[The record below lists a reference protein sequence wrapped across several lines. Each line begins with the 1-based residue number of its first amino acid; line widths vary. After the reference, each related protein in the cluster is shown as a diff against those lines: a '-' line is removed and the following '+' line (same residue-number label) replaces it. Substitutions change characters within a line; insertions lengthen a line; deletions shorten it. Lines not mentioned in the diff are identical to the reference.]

1 MRFQAT
7 HKLMS
12 YLLVLSALATLAS
25 SDALSALPAA
35 AFLAVAALSWFSD
48 AGSAPAR
55 IVDRVA
61 LPLRGA
67 VVAVFLLSAWQV
79 WRRLPDPDLTP
90 VLNLVMFLLAYKLF
104 HRRANRDF
112 LHVYILSFLLVLA
125 AAAMAQSFLFAFTF
139 ALYVVLAT
147 WTLILFHLRREM
159 EENYLIKHSS
169 QAPSQKVGVNRIL
182 NSRRVVGGS
191 FLAATGLVA
200 LFVFGG
206 SVATFAMV
214 PRIGAG
220 FVLGNPRTT
229 RNMVGF
235 SDEVA
240 LGQYGILSTDN
251 QVVALRATIPAIAA
265 LPADRRDRELERL
278 YWRGT
283 VYDTYDRGHWV
294 RSRQAVLRTQLE
306 QRGTRYLI
314 HEPRFESLQNPHAA
328 HDAIAGPNPHA
339 ALVDS
344 APAAPSATAPAPA
357 PALPADGAAEAHA
370 TVEGMPA
377 RAAHNDAAGVGRG
390 PHGVVR
396 QEIDVVGLSVPVA
409 FALDHPI
416 GFELPSAKIGTLT
429 ELRLAP
435 RWSGEVALRISPL
448 DIGADGDD
456 VHAYAGTHYI
466 AYSRDA
472 MSMVRAG
479 AGKPL
484 HDIEPSA
491 VAPFLALPASLSPR
505 VIELAKKITLG
516 RTNAPAKL
524 LAILDWLRSTHDY
537 TTNLQRNPAIADPLE
552 DFLFEQKAGHC
563 EYFASATAVLLRAA
577 GVPSRY
583 VNGFLGGEWN
593 EIGHYVA
600 VRENRAHSWAEAYMG
615 ELGWMR
621 VDATPPNRGLFR
633 MGRLRQIFDSIDFF
647 WGRWVVGYDLG
658 RQIELARRLGHQLGG
673 ASDESDS
680 HPSKVPWKKALA
692 ALAGAAAL
700 WSLVRRLVLRR
711 GSAPGFERRTAA
723 LRGGATPVARLYEKA
738 LRHLARRGLARRS
751 SETPR
756 EFAAR
761 VAASGAGGSD
771 VLARLTDLYTSA
783 RFGRRSVGDESVR
796 ELAARL
802 SELGATAKVPGQSN
816 ARAPGTPGSERV

>member
-25 SDALSALPAA
+25 SDALSALPAL

-55 IVDRVA
+55 VVDRIA

-112 LHVYILSFLLVLA
+112 LHVYILSFLIVLA
-125 AAAMAQSFLFAFTF
+125 AAAMAQSFLFAFAF

-191 FLAATGLVA
+191 FLAATGIVA

-206 SVATFAMV
+206 SVATFALV

-265 LPADRRDRELERL
+265 LPADRRDHEIERL

-283 VYDTYDRGHWV
+283 VYDTYDSGHWV
-294 RSRQAVLRTQLE
+294 RSRQPVLRTQLE
-306 QRGTRYLI
+306 ARGTRYLI
-314 HEPRFESLQNPHAA
+314 REPRFESPQNPHAA
-328 HDAIAGPNPHA
+328 HDAIAGANPHA
-339 ALVDS
+339 AMVES
-344 APAAPSATAPAPA
+344 APPSPAATEPAT
-357 PALPADGAAEAHA
+357 PADPAAEAHA
-370 TVEGMPA
+370 AVESAPA
-377 RAAHNDAAGVGRG
+377 RAARGDAGGVGRG
-390 PHGVVR
+390 PHGVLR

-416 GFELPSAKIGTLT
+416 GFELPAAKIGTLT

-448 DIGADGDD
+448 DLGADGDD

-484 HDIEPSA
+484 HDVDPAA
-491 VAPFLALPASLSPR
+491 VAPFLALPPSLSPR

-524 LAILDWLRSTHDY
+524 LAILDWLRTTHDY

-673 ASDESDS
+673 ASDEGDS
-680 HPSKVPWKKALA
+680 HPSKVPWKKVLA
-692 ALAGAAAL
+692 ALAGTAAL
-700 WSLVRRLVLRR
+700 WSLVRRLVFRR
-711 GSAPGFERRTAA
+711 GLAPGLEGRPIAP
-723 LRGGATPVARLYEKA
+723 RGGTTPVARLYEKA
-738 LRHLARRGLARRS
+738 LRHLARRGLPRRP

-756 EFAAR
+756 EFATR
-761 VAASGAGGSD
+761 VAASGTGGSD
-771 VLARLTDLYTSA
+771 VLARLTDLYTGA
-783 RFGRRSVGDESVR
+783 RFGRRTVGDQSLR

-802 SELGATAKVPGQSN
+802 SELGVTKVPGQSS
-816 ARAPGTPGSERV
+816 ARPPGPDLP

>member
-1 MRFQAT
+1 M
-7 HKLMS
+7 
-12 YLLVLSALATLAS
+12 
-25 SDALSALPAA
+25 
-35 AFLAVAALSWFSD
+35 
-48 AGSAPAR
+48 
-55 IVDRVA
+55 
-61 LPLRGA
+61 
-67 VVAVFLLSAWQV
+67 FLLSAWQV

-112 LHVYILSFLLVLA
+112 LHVYILSFLIVLA
-125 AAAMAQSFLFAFTF
+125 AAAMAQSFLFAFAF

-182 NSRRVVGGS
+182 NSRRVVGGA
-191 FLAATGLVA
+191 FLAATGVVA

-206 SVATFAMV
+206 SVATFALV

-220 FVLGNPRTT
+220 FVLGNPRAT

-265 LPADRRDRELERL
+265 LPADRRDREIERL

-283 VYDTYDRGHWV
+283 VYDTYDSGHWV
-294 RSRQAVLRTQLE
+294 RSRQPVLRTQLE

-314 HEPRFESLQNPHAA
+314 REPRFESSQNPHAA
-328 HDAIAGPNPHA
+328 HDALAGPNPHA
-339 ALVDS
+339 ALAES
-344 APAAPSATAPAPA
+344 AAAPARRSRPHPAPA
-357 PALPADGAAEAHA
+357 RRRRRRGARHRRGSGRGGRVPA
-370 TVEGMPA
+370 TR
-377 RAAHNDAAGVGRG
+377 RASPDLGRG
-390 PHGVVR
+390 PHGVLR

-416 GFELPSAKIGTLT
+416 GFELPAAKIGTLT

-484 HDIEPSA
+484 HDIDPAA
-491 VAPFLALPASLSPR
+491 VAPFLALPPSLSPR
-505 VIELAKKITLG
+505 VIELAKKITAG

-524 LAILDWLRSTHDY
+524 LAIIDWLRTTHDY

-673 ASDESDS
+673 ASDEGDS
-680 HPSKVPWKKALA
+680 HSAKVPVEKD
-692 ALAGAAAL
+692 
-700 WSLVRRLVLRR
+700 RR
-711 GSAPGFERRTAA
+711 GAGRRGGAVVDRCGGWSFGAGRLPGWNGRTAA
-723 LRGGATPVARLYEKA
+723 RAVPAPRRWRASTKRRCGSWRAAGWRA
-738 LRHLARRGLARRS
+738 ARRRRRASSRRASPPAAWAAATCSTASPTSTPARASAAAPSPMSRCASWRRGCPS
-751 SETPR
+751 SGSG
-756 EFAAR
+756 AAR
-761 VAASGAGGSD
+761 PSRRDPQAAPTPLD
-771 VLARLTDLYTSA
+771 RLPRAR
-783 RFGRRSVGDESVR
+783 G
-796 ELAARL
+796 
-802 SELGATAKVPGQSN
+802 P
-816 ARAPGTPGSERV
+816 

>member
-25 SDALSALPAA
+25 SDALSALPAL
-35 AFLAVAALSWFSD
+35 AFLAVGALSWFSD
-48 AGSAPAR
+48 AGSATAR
-55 IVDRVA
+55 VVDRLA
-61 LPLRGA
+61 LPLRAA
-67 VVAVFLLSAWQV
+67 VLGIFLLSAWQV

-104 HRRANRDF
+104 HRRVNRDF
-112 LHVYILSFLLVLA
+112 LHVYILSFLIVLA
-125 AAAMAQSFLFAFTF
+125 AAAMAQSFLFAVAF

-191 FLAATGLVA
+191 FLAATGVVA
-200 LFVFGG
+200 LFVFAG
-206 SVATFAMV
+206 SVATFALV

-220 FVLGNPRTT
+220 FVLGTPRTT

-240 LGQYGILSTDN
+240 LGQYGLLSTDN

-265 LPADRRDRELERL
+265 LPSDHRDREIERL

-283 VYDTYDRGHWV
+283 VYDTYDSGHWV
-294 RSRQAVLRTQLE
+294 RSRQPILRTHLE

-314 HEPRFESLQNPHAA
+314 REPRFESAQNPHEAHEAIAGANPHAA
-328 HDAIAGPNPHA
+328 PSDAASPPGASH
-339 ALVDS
+339 L
-344 APAAPSATAPAPA
+344 AP
-357 PALPADGAAEAHA
+357 PADGAAEAHA
-370 TVEGMPA
+370 TVGAQPA
-377 RAAHNDAAGVGRG
+377 GAAHGDTAGVGRG
-390 PHGVVR
+390 PHGVLR

-448 DIGADGDD
+448 DMGADGDD

-472 MSMVRAG
+472 MTMVRPG

-484 HDIEPSA
+484 SELDPA
-491 VAPFLALPASLSPR
+491 VVAPFLALPPSLSPR
-505 VIELAKKITLG
+505 VRELAKKITAG

-524 LAILDWLRSTHDY
+524 LAIIDWLRTTHEY

-658 RQIELARRLGHQLGG
+658 RQIELARRLGHRLGG
-673 ASDESDS
+673 ASDDADS
-680 HPSKVPWKKALA
+680 RPWKFPWKKSLALV
-692 ALAGAAAL
+692 AGTAAL
-700 WSLVRRLVLRR
+700 WALARRSFFRR
-711 GSAPGFERRTAA
+711 GEAQDQGRRAA
-723 LRGGATPVARLYEKA
+723 ATRRGGPPIERLYERA
-738 LRHLARRGLARRS
+738 LRHLARRGLARRA
-751 SETPR
+751 SETPG

-761 VAASGAGGSD
+761 VAASGVGGSD
-771 VLARLTDLYTSA
+771 VLDRLTNLYTGA
-783 RFGRRSVGDESVR
+783 RFGRRAVGDESLR

-802 SELGATAKVPGQSN
+802 PELGRPSPATASPST
-816 ARAPGTPGSERV
+816 RS